1 MTRSLVLGTLLA
13 ATFAS
18 TAALAGTGLAG
29 DIGVESRPFGSI
41 RTPAEVQA
49 ELAQFR
55 QSGVNPWSASYNPL
69 RSFRSTR
76 TPAEVQREFLASRD
90 EVRALGSEDSGS
102 AWLAQHRV
110 LQGGA
115 QLAGEPPRQQ

>member
-1 MTRSLVLGTLLA
+1 MTRSFVLGTLVA
-13 ATFAS
+13 ATFA
-18 TAALAGTGLAG
+18 TTGAFAGTGLAG
-29 DIGVESRPFGSI
+29 DIGVESRPFAST

-69 RSFRSTR
+69 RSFRSAR
-76 TPAEVQREFLASRD
+76 TPAAVQQEFLASRE

-110 LQGGA
+110 QQGA
-115 QLAGEPPRQQ
+115 SQLAGQPPRQQ